1 MLQYESVEKS
11 LIIIMFMMMC
21 TSLVS
26 AHSDATANKV
36 EVDHKRIDIWGP
48 GLNIKSQLPSRYLY
62 IQLYSKQGTRYAPLL
77 QDFLGTTYYYC
88 LLLNA

>member
-11 LIIIMFMMMC
+11 LIIMFMMMC

-26 AHSDATANKV
+26 TNSDASANEV

-48 GLNIKSQLPSRYLY
+48 GLSIKSQLPSRYLY

>member
-1 MLQYESVEKS
+1 MM
-11 LIIIMFMMMC
+11 IIIMIMFMMMC

-26 AHSDATANKV
+26 THSDASANKV

-77 QDFLGTTYYYC
+77 QDF
-88 LLLNA
+88 